1 MKLGGELYQ
10 RAAGYWRGLA
20 PRERVVLG
28 AGIALAGV
36 LLFFVLLWAP
46 LQHDLNRLRADVP
59 SEQQKLQWMLAQS
72 NRINQLR
79 AAAPTTVPSGGL
91 ASFVEQSAR
100 TYGIRTLIKPEG
112 TNAVHL
118 TLDGV
123 AFNSFVEW
131 LTNLQKQGG
140 ARVDNASLEPT
151 PTPGVVNARVLLRAG
166 GS

>member
-1 MKLGGELYQ
+1 MKVGGEFYQ
-10 RAAGYWRGLA
+10 RALGYWRGLA
-20 PRERVVLG
+20 AREKIVLG
-28 AGIALAGV
+28 VGGTLAALL
-36 LLFFVLLWAP
+36 LLFMLVWLP
-46 LQHDLNRLRADVP
+46 LQHDLNRLRAEVP
-59 SEQQKLQWMLAQS
+59 TEQQKIQWMQAQA

-79 AAAPTTVPSGGL
+79 AANPNTVPSGGL

-112 TNAVHL
+112 ANAVHL

-123 AFNSFVEW
+123 AFNGLLEW

-140 ARVDNASLEPT
+140 ARIDNASLEPT
-151 PTPGVVNARVLLRAG
+151 PTPGLVNARVLLRAG